1 MDTAPAPT
9 SAIAPL
15 PWAVWLL
22 VLAISAVELVLWAGA
37 HGLVNAAGAAGW
49 RAQALAFAGVNPAL
63 QDWMIDSGQ
72 APARHMLRYLLF
84 GFVHMGPVQALL
96 VVVITAALGKYCADR
111 LGSGR
116 VLLVLAV
123 AQAAGGAAFG
133 MVGDAGAWLIGG
145 YPIIFALA
153 GLYAALACGIAP
165 HRQALLVALALPLVL
180 LLARLALA
188 VMMGGMD
195 WIADIVACV
204 TAFALARALRPGL
217 LMRLRRR

>member
-49 RAQALAFAGVNPAL
+49 RAQALAWAGVNPAL
-63 QDWMIDSGQ
+63 QGWMVDSGQ
-72 APARHMLRYLLF
+72 APARHVLRYLVF

-96 VVVITAALGKYCADR
+96 VVAITAALGKYCAER
-111 LGSGR
+111 LGSAR

-123 AQAAGGAAFG
+123 AQATGGVAFG
-133 MVGDAGAWLIGG
+133 GVGDAGAWLIGG

-153 GLYAALACGIAP
+153 GIYAALVRDTAP
-165 HRQALLVALALPLVL
+165 DRRALVVALALPVVLVV
-180 LLARLALA
+180 ARLALA
-188 VMMGGMD
+188 AIMGGMD
-195 WIADIVACV
+195 WIADVVACA
-204 TAFALARALRPGL
+204 TAFVLVPVVRQGL
-217 LMRLRRR
+217 LVRLRRR